1 MAPRTLL
8 QPQGDPWALD
18 APYQRYLASQRWSAV
33 RLGQKPP
40 PERKYAKPRET
51 MPPNWRFMVKAIVLR
66 EFGPPDVL
74 RLEDIA
80 TPSPGPGELV
90 LKVHAVSVNRTLD
103 LVVRAGLYARKP
115 PLPHILGVDPC
126 GVVAAV
132 GRCVTTRK
140 VGDRVVCEAIIGT
153 EPNGAPR
160 LLGVNA
166 WGGYAE
172 YVKVPA
178 HTTHVI
184 PDGLDFLTAAV
195 VARHAPLAFTQLR
208 DRAQVKPGEWV
219 LVMGAAGGLGSAL
232 VQAAKVLG
240 ARVIAAAGS
249 DERVAAALELGAD
262 EGINY
267 RNQDLTAEARR
278 ITGGAGVNVVLD
290 NIGDPVTFPKAL
302 ASLGFRGRLVTAG
315 GHGGGN
321 VPLDVKYLYLNVI
334 TIFGNPIDTP
344 DNFRLALQVAAEG
357 KLKVLINKVLPMQE
371 ARRAHEIVEERSG
384 IGKVVLTP

>member
-1 MAPRTLL
+1 M
-8 QPQGDPWALD
+8 
-18 APYQRYLASQRWSAV
+18 
-33 RLGQKPP
+33 
-40 PERKYAKPRET
+40 
-51 MPPNWRFMVKAIVLR
+51 KAIVLR

-219 LVMGAAGGLGSAL
+219 LVMGAAGGLGSAA
-232 VQAAKVLG
+232 VQAAK
-240 ARVIAAAGS
+240 
-249 DERVAAALELGAD
+249 
-262 EGINY
+262 
-267 RNQDLTAEARR
+267 
-278 ITGGAGVNVVLD
+278 
-290 NIGDPVTFPKAL
+290 
-302 ASLGFRGRLVTAG
+302 
-315 GHGGGN
+315 
-321 VPLDVKYLYLNVI
+321 
-334 TIFGNPIDTP
+334 
-344 DNFRLALQVAAEG
+344 
-357 KLKVLINKVLPMQE
+357 
-371 ARRAHEIVEERSG
+371 
-384 IGKVVLTP
+384 